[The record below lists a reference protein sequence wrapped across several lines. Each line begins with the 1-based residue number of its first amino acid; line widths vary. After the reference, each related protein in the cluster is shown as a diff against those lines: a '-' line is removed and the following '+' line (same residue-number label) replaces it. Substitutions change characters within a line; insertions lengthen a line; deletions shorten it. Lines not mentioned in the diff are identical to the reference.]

1 MSHIP
6 CQCSSHTCQESMC
19 QACFSMCQTEQD
31 QHIFGNQHFKNV
43 HILYNIQAQAPF
55 KVSLRSVFAQA
66 IRSGLVK
73 PVKSQELWR
82 SREANT
88 SISLAVRSGDSFE
101 LKFSLRRRVEVV
113 LATGVR
119 PHCKC
124 HLRTTCAGDR
134 TFELATWAL
143 LFEQFLNMTERYWK
157 NNYQQKHA
165 NDMCIIGISWNI

>member
-6 CQCSSHTCQESMC
+6 CQCSSHTCQESVC
-19 QACFSMCQTEQD
+19 QPVSACVKQNKTDTSLKTHISQEFPNTVQYNSNTCSVQGFLAFFFS
-31 QHIFGNQHFKNV
+31 
-43 HILYNIQAQAPF
+43 
-55 KVSLRSVFAQA
+55 QA

-82 SREANT
+82 SREANI

-119 PHCKC
+119 PRCKC

-134 TFELATWAL
+134 PFKPATWASQDRSL
-143 LFEQFLNMTERYWK
+143 LFEQFLIYDWTILKALPVKKYKW
-157 NNYQQKHA
+157 YV
-165 NDMCIIGISWNI
+165 